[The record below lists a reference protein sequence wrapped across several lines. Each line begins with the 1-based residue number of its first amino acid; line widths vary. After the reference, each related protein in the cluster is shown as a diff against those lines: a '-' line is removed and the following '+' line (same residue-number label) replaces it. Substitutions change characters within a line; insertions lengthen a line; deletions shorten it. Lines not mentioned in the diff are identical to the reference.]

1 MLKIFKVTAI
11 LEGISYLVLF
21 TNMLFIKTNNPELYH
36 TLLRPLGM
44 AHGVLFIGY
53 VLLAFLLRKPQNWDL
68 KTFGIIQIAS
78 LIPFGTFYIEK
89 KYLENNA

>member
-21 TNMLFIKTNNPELYH
+21 ANMLFIKTNNPELYH
-36 TLLRPLGM
+36 ILLSPLGM
-44 AHGVLFIGY
+44 AHGILFIGY
-53 VLLAFLLRKPQNWDL
+53 IILAVLLRKPQNWDL
-68 KTFGIIQIAS
+68 KTFAIILIAS

-89 KYLENNA
+89 KYLAQNA